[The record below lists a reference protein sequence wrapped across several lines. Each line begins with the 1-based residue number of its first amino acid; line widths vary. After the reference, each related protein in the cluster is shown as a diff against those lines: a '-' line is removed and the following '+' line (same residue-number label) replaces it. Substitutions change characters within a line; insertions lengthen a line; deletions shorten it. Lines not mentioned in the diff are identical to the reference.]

1 MAQHD
6 LKGLFCFLQL
16 LLKKSDAHRFEG
28 VSSNH
33 FMLFLG

>member
-6 LKGLFCFLQL
+6 LKFFAL
-16 LLKKSDAHRFEG
+16 LLKKAMAINLRG
-28 VSSNH
+28 SSNH